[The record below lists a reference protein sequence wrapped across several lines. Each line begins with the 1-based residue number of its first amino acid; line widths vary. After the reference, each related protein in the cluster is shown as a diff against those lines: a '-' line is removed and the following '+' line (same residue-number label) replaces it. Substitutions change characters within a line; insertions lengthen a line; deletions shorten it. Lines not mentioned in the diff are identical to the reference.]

1 MSQDQKGGDDGALPR
16 PPLEQSTP
24 IESRELSD
32 EELESIA
39 GGDGAWGDEISRLRG
54 LTPDSPDQAASGT
67 A

>member
-1 MSQDQKGGDDGALPR
+1 MSQDSQGGDGGAPSG

-54 LTPDSPDQAASGT
+54 MTADSPDQAASGT

>member
-1 MSQDQKGGDDGALPR
+1 MAQDPQGGDGGA
-16 PPLEQSTP
+16 PPAPTLEQSTP

-54 LTPDSPDQAASGT
+54 MSADSPDQTASGT